1 MGSNNS
7 AREHHS
13 QDESPDGDDTGSPLF
28 RNGSGSKRA
37 NAAKTKRNARQQDQ
51 NKQVGHACG
60 SILQMSAQC
69 CSADSCWIASLRHL
83 RLILLR
89 KKICRD
95 GKRES
100 V

>member
-37 NAAKTKRNARQQDQ
+37 NATKTKRNARQQDQ
-51 NKQVGHACG
+51 NKQVWHASSLNECLV
-60 SILQMSAQC
+60 SLCRST
-69 CSADSCWIASLRHL
+69 LRHW
-83 RLILLR
+83 RLVLLR
-89 KKICRD
+89 EKICRD

-100 V
+100 A